1 MKTAYS
7 ILLGLHVLT
16 VLAMIG
22 LLLTQLTKAEKKVP
36 KGVTHSGLTA
46 MVLGIAMI
54 VINAIRHNSD
64 KTVALLNHT
73 KFGVKFLVLTVILG
87 LALRY
92 AKKPTIS
99 AQIWFAMV
107 GLSVF
112 NLAVASAWK

>member
-1 MKTAYS
+1 MKTLYS
-7 ILLGLHVLT
+7 ALVGIHVLT

-36 KGVTHSGLTA
+36 KGVTHAGLTA

-54 VINAIRHNSD
+54 IINAVRHNSD
-64 KTVALLNHT
+64 KTVELLNHT
-73 KFGVKFLVLTVILG
+73 KYGVKFVVLTVIVG

-99 AQIWFAMV
+99 AQI
-107 GLSVF
+107 LS
-112 NLAVASAWK
+112 LIHI

>member
-1 MKTAYS
+1 MKTLYS
-7 ILLGLHVLT
+7 VLVGIHVLT

-36 KGVTHSGLTA
+36 KGVTHAGLTA

-54 VINAIRHNSD
+54 VINAVRHNSD
-64 KTVALLNHT
+64 KTVELLNHT
-73 KFGVKFLVLTVILG
+73 KYGVKFLVLTFIVG

-107 GLSVF
+107 GLSIF
-112 NLAVASAWK
+112 NLAIASSWK